1 VTTAPDDPI
10 IGRVLEGRYRVIER
24 VGEGGMATVYRGLDL
39 RLDRPIAIKIM
50 RAHLFHDEA
59 FRQRFLRE
67 ARTAA
72 SITHPHVVGVYDQGE
87 DAGHMFLVMEY
98 VHGTTLRHV
107 LHEQGALSAGQS
119 LDILRRVLQA
129 LSAAHRAGLVHRDV
143 KPGNILLRTVSPGA
157 PNSVQLEA
165 LEYPVVPLLSDFGIA
180 RALDAPELT
189 SAGTVRRQPGGG
201 RAGGHLLVGRGVVPV
216 HHGTHAVQRVD
227 HADIAR
233 ARL

>member
-1 VTTAPDDPI
+1 MTTAPDDPL

-107 LHEQGALSAGQS
+107 LQEHGALPVGQS
-119 LDILRRVLQA
+119 LDIMRRVLQA

-143 KPGNILLRTVSPGA
+143 KPENVLLGDGG
-157 PNSVQLEA
+157 
-165 LEYPVVPLLSDFGIA
+165 VVKVADFGLA
-180 RALDAPELT
+180 HTP
-189 SAGTVRRQPGGG
+189 
-201 RAGGHLLVGRGVVPV
+201 
-216 HHGTHAVQRVD
+216 
-227 HADIAR
+227 
-233 ARL
+233 